1 MSKTRKL
8 PMRPFAR
15 SLPMQLMR
23 AREAVMRRFRPHL
36 AAHGLSE
43 QQWRVLRALVEADSL
58 DILDLAGRCQIH
70 PASLSRMLPKLSA
83 GGLVARRANTRD
95 QRRIVVSITGEGRA
109 LFDALA
115 PESEAIY
122 AALEREVGGDRLR
135 DLYRSLDALID
146 ALENHSAAAR
156 AGLEAADTI

>member
-1 MSKTRKL
+1 MKAAKP

-36 AAHGLSE
+36 AAHDLSE
-43 QQWRVLRALVEADSL
+43 QQWRVLRALIEADSL

-83 GGLVARRANTRD
+83 AGLVARRANASD

-109 LFDALA
+109 LFEALA
-115 PESEAIY
+115 PQSEAIY
-122 AALEREVGGDRLR
+122 AAIEREIGGDRLR
-135 DLYRSLDALID
+135 ELYRSLDELID
-146 ALENHSAAAR
+146 AMENHSAAAR
-156 AGLEAADTI
+156 AGLAAADTM

>member
-1 MSKTRKL
+1 MSKAKP

-43 QQWRVLRALVEADSL
+43 QQWRVLRALIEADSL

-70 PASLSRMLPKLSA
+70 PASLSRILPKLA
-83 GGLVARRANTRD
+83 GDGLVARRANVSD
-95 QRRIVVSITGEGRA
+95 QRRIVVSITQKGRA

-122 AALEREVGGDRLR
+122 AELEREIGGDRLR
-135 DLYRSLDALID
+135 ELYRSLDEVID
-146 ALENHSAAAR
+146 ALEDHSAAAR
-156 AGLEAADTI
+156 AGFAAADTI

>member
-1 MSKTRKL
+1 MKAAKP

-36 AAHGLSE
+36 AAHDLSE
-43 QQWRVLRALVEADSL
+43 QQWRVLRALIEADSL

-70 PASLSRMLPKLSA
+70 PASLSRMLPKLA
-83 GGLVARRANTRD
+83 GDGLVARRANVND
-95 QRRIVVSITGEGRA
+95 QRRIVVSITEEGRA

-115 PESEAIY
+115 PQSEAIY

-135 DLYRSLDALID
+135 ELYRSLDELID

-156 AGLEAADTI
+156 AGLETADTI